1 MSCLAV
7 ALVTS
12 RPLFLAALT
21 NLTSAILPVLFEY
34 TLLLEP
40 ILATV
45 LAYQFANQVY
55 LMIDPLSKVSDV
67 LFDDK
72 EVTVRITI
80 GVHGLVHV
88 CRRLVYAIAAV
99 MQSLAELRCL
109 HS

>member
-12 RPLFLAALT
+12 NPLFLAALT

-34 TLLLEP
+34 ALLLELM
-40 ILATV
+40 LATV
-45 LAYQFANQVY
+45 LAYEFTNQVD

-67 LFDDK
+67 LLDDK

-80 GVHGLVHV
+80 GVHSLVHV
-88 CRRLVYAIAAV
+88 CRRLMDAVAAV